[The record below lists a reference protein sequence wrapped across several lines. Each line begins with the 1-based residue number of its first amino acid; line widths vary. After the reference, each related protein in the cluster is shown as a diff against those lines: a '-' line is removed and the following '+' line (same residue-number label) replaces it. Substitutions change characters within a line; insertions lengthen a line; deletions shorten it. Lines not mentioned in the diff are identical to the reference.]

1 MDLVPPPV
9 GKNTLVANG
18 LTMSRLNLNGVL
30 KASRLACW
38 QKDKTRIWHG
48 LWRDFAP
55 ATKTTIIHTHIS
67 GVVACHRPLYQMN
80 VNNSFL
86 SGLLIEKIY
95 MTPLLSLPHHSRY
108 VCKQHCALYG
118 GHRQAL
124 VLGLNTSS
132 TFFLTMAILRVV
144 MTSTLFFVSTARS
157 RVLLLY
163 VNDML
168 STNHGKKGIQSLKI
182 FVNSKLD
189 MEDFGPLHYFLG
201 IEVACFPRGYL
212 LSQKKT

>member
-1 MDLVPPPV
+1 MFVSNAVLYMGDT
-9 GKNTLVANG
+9 GK
-18 LTMSRLNLNGVL
+18 
-30 KASRLACW
+30 
-38 QKDKTRIWHG
+38 
-48 LWRDFAP
+48 P
-55 ATKTTIIHTHIS
+55 
-67 GVVACHRPLYQMN
+67 
-80 VNNSFL
+80 
-86 SGLLIEKIY
+86 
-95 MTPLLSLPHHSRY
+95 
-108 VCKQHCALYG
+108 
-118 GHRQAL
+118 L

-132 TFFLTMAILRVV
+132 IFFLTMAILRVV

-168 STNHGKKGIQSLKI
+168 STNDGQKGIQSLKI